1 MLKCSFC
8 IGILSEQGTVE
19 RGSYNEAVVGV
30 NMLPISNLI
39 KNSCLR
45 DAMQKVLLKYVE
57 EEADT
62 SCKLFVCLF
71 CCCCFFMHCVHCP
84 PAGPFIISANDRL
97 FWKVNADEGY
107 TVEATTDISAASLF
121 YIVPND
127 NGDHP
132 YEFYVTYTS
141 DQQDI
146 HPPYSGRDSAV
157 DINLVAP
164 IARYLD
170 AGVNAFGFN
179 HGPLRLKHSVKHRH
193 CRLVLHGRISEEGTP
208 VSISAWSSGNDAFYI
223 NCVRRRLKRDGYICL
238 KQHRHDRFITAC
250 LPNTSVHDDRNF
262 FMLFRL
268 LPASYIEKRPHFWSR
283 KGSASHSPVPEVLKL
298 STPESKR
305 KKQPSVEEHG
315 GPGKH
320 LDTTGGSIPL
330 IGEGIAMKE
339 LTVHDPTVVKP
350 KDSSA
355 K

>member
-1 MLKCSFC
+1 MWSKKL
-8 IGILSEQGTVE
+8 IQ
-19 RGSYNEAVVGV
+19 AVSLG
-30 NMLPISNLI
+30 
-39 KNSCLR
+39 
-45 DAMQKVLLKYVE
+45 
-57 EEADT
+57 
-62 SCKLFVCLF
+62 
-71 CCCCFFMHCVHCP
+71 FFSSKQYYCVHFP

-107 TVEATTDISAASLF
+107 TVEATTDITDASLF

-132 YEFYVTYTS
+132 YEFYVTYIC
-141 DQQDI
+141 DQQHI
-146 HPPYSGRDSAV
+146 YSPYSGRDSAV

-179 HGPLRLKHSVKHRH
+179 NGPLRLKHSVKHRH
-193 CRLVLHGRISEEGTP
+193 CRLVLHSRISEESTP

-238 KQHRHDRFITAC
+238 KRHRHDRFITAC
-250 LPNTSVHDDRNF
+250 LPNTSMHDEHNF

-298 STPESKR
+298 STPESRR
-305 KKQPSVEEHG
+305 KKQPSVHVEEHG

-320 LDTTGGSIPL
+320 LDTTGGSIPPA
-330 IGEGIAMKE
+330 GEGIALKE
-339 LTVHDPTVVKP
+339 LAVHDPTVVKP
-350 KDSSA
+350 KDTSL
-355 K
+355 